1 MFEERTGIEINQIVI
16 LVVTEDGVVQEF
28 VKTKGEYIPKLIE
41 AIDDFTTDWEKKM
54 KWFIVVVMMS
64 HTNLSGV
71 EETPLFIGFKDFPDR
86 QLVWVMHQKIRHTYF
101 AKAISEYG
109 NKLKPNIKLYQ

>member
-1 MFEERTGIEINQIVI
+1 
-16 LVVTEDGVVQEF
+16 
-28 VKTKGEYIPKLIE
+28 
-41 AIDDFTTDWEKKM
+41 M

-86 QLVWVMHQKIRHTYF
+86 ATCIAHAMENQHTYF
-101 AKAISEYG
+101 AKAISG
-109 NKLKPNIKLYQ
+109 STAPNPAKVPNPQSEPAITRSTPTILVKRFKR